1 MKQGIIYGG
10 TFLFV
15 FVVVTGLIIYFNSS
29 YENIFQFNF
38 SPKSTAQ
45 LSDST
50 KTDSTKTDSV
60 NVLENNEL
68 TAVSDSTIVQD
79 SILLS
84 SLGGVEAN
92 DSTKKDMNLNKIVEN
107 QQVNLNQKKEINISD
122 TKHSKTN
129 ITENQQS
136 DIQPV
141 KQNVAQGKEY
151 TEWIQKVSSIY
162 SALEP
167 KKAAK
172 IIQTYSDN
180 VARDILYNMSKKTAA
195 KVVSELSPET
205 ANRIFRFE

>member
-10 TFLFV
+10 TFLFA
-15 FVVVTGLIIYFNSS
+15 FVIVTGMIIYFNSS
-29 YENIFQFNF
+29 YENIFQFDF
-38 SPKSTAQ
+38 SSKSAVQ

-50 KTDSTKTDSV
+50 KIDSTKTDSL
-60 NVLENNEL
+60 NAAENNEL
-68 TAVSDSTIVQD
+68 TSLADSIIVQD
-79 SILLS
+79 SVLLS
-84 SLGGVEAN
+84 SLGSVEIY
-92 DSTKKDMNLNKIVEN
+92 DSTTTDKNLSKLDKN
-107 QQVNLNQKKEINISD
+107 QPEIPNQKKEIGISD
-122 TKHSKTN
+122 PKNIKTN
-129 ITENQQS
+129 VAENQQTY
-136 DIQPV
+136 IKPV
-141 KQNVAQGKEY
+141 TQNVVQGKEY
-151 TEWIQKVSSIY
+151 TEWVQKVTSIY

>member
-10 TFLFV
+10 TFLFA
-15 FVVVTGLIIYFNSS
+15 FVIVTGMIIYFNSS
-29 YENIFQFNF
+29 YENIFQFDF
-38 SPKSTAQ
+38 SNKSTVQ

-50 KTDSTKTDSV
+50 KTDSTKTDSL
-60 NVLENNEL
+60 NVAEKNEITSL
-68 TAVSDSTIVQD
+68 ADSIIVQD
-79 SILLS
+79 SVLLS

-92 DSTKKDMNLNKIVEN
+92 DSVNADKNLNKIDKIQPENLNKKKEIDTSVPKNIKTNVAEN
-107 QQVNLNQKKEINISD
+107 QQ
-122 TKHSKTN
+122 TN
-129 ITENQQS
+129 IKPLT
-136 DIQPV
+136 
-141 KQNVAQGKEY
+141 QNVVQGKEY
-151 TEWIQKVSSIY
+151 TEWVQKVTSIY

>member
-10 TFLFV
+10 TFLFA
-15 FVVVTGLIIYFNSS
+15 FVIVTGLLIYLNSS

-38 SPKSTAQ
+38 APKSLVQ

-50 KTDSTKTDSV
+50 NTDSL
-60 NVLENNEL
+60 NVTENNEPIIEQ
-68 TAVSDSTIVQD
+68 DSTIAQD

-84 SLGGVEAN
+84 SLGGIETN
-92 DSTKKDMNLNKIVEN
+92 DSLKNNKTDSISIKGNSENLTKKGNEKL
-107 QQVNLNQKKEINISD
+107 D
-122 TKHSKTN
+122 TKNLKTDITSIPPPNDKTVTQN
-129 ITENQQS
+129 I
-136 DIQPV
+136 V
-141 KQNVAQGKEY
+141 QGKEY
-151 TEWIQKVSSIY
+151 TEWITKVTSIY
-162 SALEP
+162 AAMEP

-180 VARDILYNMSKKTAA
+180 VARDILYNMNKKTAA

>member
-10 TFLFV
+10 TFLFA
-15 FVVVTGLIIYFNSS
+15 FVIVTGMIIYFNSS

-38 SPKSTAQ
+38 APKSTVQ

-50 KTDSTKTDSV
+50 KTDSTKTDSL
-60 NVLENNEL
+60 NAAENNEL
-68 TAVSDSTIVQD
+68 TALSDSTTIQD
-79 SILLS
+79 SVLLS
-84 SLGGVEAN
+84 SIGGVEAN
-92 DSTKKDMNLNKIVEN
+92 DSTKTDKNLNQIGKN
-107 QQVNLNQKKEINISD
+107 QQENLNQKKGNEIFDPKII
-122 TKHSKTN
+122 KTD
-129 ITENQQS
+129 ITQNQQT
-136 DIQPV
+136 DIKPV
-141 KQNVAQGKEY
+141 TQNVAQGKEY
-151 TEWIQKVSSIY
+151 TDWVQKVTSIY
-162 SALEP
+162 SALDP